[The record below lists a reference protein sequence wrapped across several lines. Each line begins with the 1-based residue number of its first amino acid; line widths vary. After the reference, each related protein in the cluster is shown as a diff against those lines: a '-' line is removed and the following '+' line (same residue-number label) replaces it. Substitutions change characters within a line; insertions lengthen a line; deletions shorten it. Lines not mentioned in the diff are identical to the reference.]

1 MPYTQKWGISRNAF
15 QSPLNNDEV
24 NTDPNA
30 DEDIIEQNNDKA
42 STDYSNITS
51 LLTGKVKNPDIGYG
65 EGKTPPSFSQSTERS
80 GNWFSNLW
88 DDAVTALK
96 NPTRI
101 MSTIKDN
108 RSDSLYKIQQDQD
121 ARGELERKKN
131 EGVFFNEY
139 DESNLKSLEDKYSG
153 TDILDGATGFIPQ
166 VAIAKGIGLTGQGV
180 ARGDKSLVGEGVM
193 NLIGGG
199 GLKKVLGHT
208 PEIAATVADLPISP
222 SNAKKI
228 AEVMKFDKYIAR
240 GKASNTLVKG
250 VNMAKS
256 FIGL

>member
-1 MPYTQKWGISRNAF
+1 MPYTQNWGISRNAF

-30 DEDIIEQNNDKA
+30 DEDIIEQNNDKV

-51 LLTGKVKNPDIGYG
+51 LLPGKVKNPDIGYG

-121 ARGELERKKN
+121 ARKELERRES
-131 EGVFFNEY
+131 EGTFFNEY
-139 DESNLKSLEDKYSG
+139 DKANLKSLDDRYSQS
-153 TDILDGATGFIPQ
+153 DEIDAAVGFIPH
-166 VAIAKGIGLTGQGV
+166 VAIAKGVGLTGQGLGRND
-180 ARGDKSLVGEGVM
+180 ASLVGEGAM
-193 NLIGGG
+193 NLVAGG
-199 GLKKVLGHT
+199 VLGKLGQGSKVVKNLPINPQHA
-208 PEIAATVADLPISP
+208 EHAADL
-222 SNAKKI
+222 
-228 AEVMKFDKYIAR
+228 MKFDKYMTR
-240 GKASNTLVKG
+240 GKASNALIKG
-250 VNMAKS
+250 ANRAKS

>member
-51 LLTGKVKNPDIGYG
+51 LLPGKVKNPDIGYG

-121 ARGELERKKN
+121 ARKELEKRES
-131 EGVFFNEY
+131 EGTFFNEY
-139 DESNLKSLEDKYSG
+139 DESNLKTQEDKYSG
-153 TDILDGATGFIPQ
+153 TDMLDGATGFIPQ
-166 VAIAKGIGLTGQGV
+166 VAIAKGFGLTGQGV

-193 NLIGGG
+193 NLVGGG
-199 GLKKVLGHT
+199 ILNRTLKGADV
-208 PEIAATVADLPISP
+208 AATVADLPISP
-222 SNAKKI
+222 SNAKRI
-228 AEVMKFDKYIAR
+228 AEAMKFDKYLTR
-240 GKASNTLVKG
+240 GKASNTLIEG
-250 VNMAKS
+250 ANRAKS